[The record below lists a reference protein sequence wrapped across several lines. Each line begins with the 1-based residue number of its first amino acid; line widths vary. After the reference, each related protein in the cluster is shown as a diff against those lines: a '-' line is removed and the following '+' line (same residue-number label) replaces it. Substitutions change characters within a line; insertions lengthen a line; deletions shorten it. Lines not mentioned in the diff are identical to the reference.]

1 MSKPK
6 IVITGMGVV
15 CPVGVGRDAAW
26 EGLVSGKSGAG
37 PITRFDTADYKTTFA
52 CEVQDF
58 DPKDYIDRKLIKRMD
73 LFCQFGFASAVQ
85 AIEQAGILSDST
97 DNNRVGVIS
106 GSGIGGMYTY
116 ESQVK
121 RLLEMSPG
129 KVSPFFIPMMIGD
142 ILAGHISIEHKLKG
156 PNYGTV
162 SACAT
167 ASHAI
172 GAAMMHLWVGDADVM
187 VCGGA
192 EAPLTQMGVAGF
204 NSMNA
209 ISTRND
215 APEIASRPFDK
226 DRDGFV
232 MAEGGGFFVIETEEH
247 ARKRGAEI
255 IAELA
260 GYGFSADAYHLT
272 APEPSG
278 DGTVRAMRA
287 ALASGGCQPD
297 EVDYINAHGTST
309 PYNDPIE
316 TAAIKTALGDH
327 AGKIPVS
334 STKSMTGHML
344 GATGAMELFASVQA
358 IRTGTVPPTINL
370 DNQDPECDLYYVP
383 NKAEKHDVRVAL
395 SNTLGFGGHNATLLV
410 KRWDE

>member
-1 MSKPK
+1 MSRPK

-15 CPVGVGRDAAW
+15 CPVGIGRDAAW
-26 EGLVSGKSGAG
+26 EGMVSGKSGAV
-37 PITRFDTADYKTTFA
+37 PISRFDTEGYKTTFA
-52 CEVQDF
+52 CEVTDF
-58 DPKDYIDRKLIKRMD
+58 DPGTYIDRKLVKRMD
-73 LFCQFGFASAVQ
+73 LFCQLGFAAAAQ
-85 AIEQAGILSDST
+85 AIEQSKLMEESLDR
-97 DNNRVGVIS
+97 NRIGVVS
-106 GSGIGGMYTY
+106 GSGIGGMYSY
-116 ESQVK
+116 ESQMM
-121 RLLEMSPG
+121 RLVEMGPG

-156 PNYGTV
+156 PNYGVV

-172 GAAMMHLWVGDADVM
+172 GVAMMHLLAGDADVM

-204 NSMNA
+204 NSLNA

-215 APEIASRPFDK
+215 APEKASRPFDK

-232 MAEGGGFFVIETEEH
+232 MAEGGGFFVIETEAH
-247 ARKRGAEI
+247 ARKRGVEI
-255 IAELA
+255 LAELG

-278 DGTVRAMRA
+278 DGTIRAMKA
-287 ALASGGCQPD
+287 ALESAGCEPE

-316 TAAIKTALGDH
+316 TLAIKSALGDH
-327 AGKIPVS
+327 AKKIPVS

-344 GATGAMELFASVQA
+344 GATGAVELFASVQA
-358 IRTGTVPPTINL
+358 IRTGIVPPTINL

-383 NKAEKHDVRVAL
+383 NKAEKHDVRIAM

-410 KRWDE
+410 KKWQE